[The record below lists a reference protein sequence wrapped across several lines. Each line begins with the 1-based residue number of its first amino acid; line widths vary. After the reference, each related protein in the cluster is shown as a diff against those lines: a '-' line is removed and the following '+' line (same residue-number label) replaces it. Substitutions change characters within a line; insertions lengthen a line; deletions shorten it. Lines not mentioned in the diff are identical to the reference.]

1 MKFITG
7 SSAAAAVAM
16 LLAMA
21 GTLYPIPA
29 SPYNIL
35 PYLYLAYLALGL
47 TVSHLTPKHRSVSCG
62 R

>member
-1 MKFITG
+1 VGWTATLLL
-7 SSAAAAVAM
+7 SAAAALSM

-29 SPYNIL
+29 PPYNIL

-47 TVSHLTPKHRSVSCG
+47 TVSHLTPKPG
-62 R
+62 AP

>member
-1 MKFITG
+1 
-7 SSAAAAVAM
+7 M

-29 SPYNIL
+29 PPYNVL
-35 PYLYLAYLALGL
+35 PYIYLAYLALGL
-47 TVSHLTPKHRSVSCG
+47 TISLLIPKTASNQRSNPPS